1 MLNVIVDLSH
11 HNHKPDLQAA
21 ADAGILGVIHKAT
34 QGTGFVDPTLIE
46 NCAKA
51 KAAQL
56 FWGAYHF
63 GVAGDGAAQA
73 NRFLEVVQP
82 EKDTLLALD
91 FEQNHVDDS
100 MTLDQARAFI
110 ARVRETTGQF
120 PGLYGGSY
128 LRQLLARG
136 KDDLLASCWLWL
148 AQYGATPNV
157 PPNWPFWTMW
167 QYTDGA
173 HGDEPHGVPGI
184 GRCDRDKF
192 NGDLD
197 ELKRLWGRPDRNP
210 QQP

>member
-120 PGLYGGSY
+120 PGLYGGATCGSSSPGGRTTS
-128 LRQLLARG
+128 LRAAG
-136 KDDLLASCWLWL
+136 SGSPST
-148 AQYGATPNV
+148 AQRRTFRRTGRS
-157 PPNWPFWTMW
+157 
-167 QYTDGA
+167 
-173 HGDEPHGVPGI
+173 
-184 GRCDRDKF
+184 GRCGSTRTAPTGTSRTASPGSADAIAISSTATSM
-192 NGDLD
+192 N
-197 ELKRLWGRPDRNP
+197 
-210 QQP
+210 